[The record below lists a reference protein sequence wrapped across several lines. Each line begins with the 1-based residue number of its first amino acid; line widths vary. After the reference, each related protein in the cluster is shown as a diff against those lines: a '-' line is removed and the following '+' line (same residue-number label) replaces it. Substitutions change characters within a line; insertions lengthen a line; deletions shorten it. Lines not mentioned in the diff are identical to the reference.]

1 MPETKSKSHKAA
13 VPPPRPHDPGLMGS
27 VNRIEE
33 YYEQHSNLFNGI
45 GIGIIL
51 VVAAF
56 FGYNRLY
63 KAPRESRAQDM
74 VFMAQHYFEKD
85 SLSLALNGDGN
96 NYGFLRV
103 IQRYGDTRVGQQ
115 AKYCAGVI
123 YIREGEYQK
132 GIDLLRQFNARDK
145 IIQAEAYGLMG
156 DAYMDLGKTAEGID
170 YYKKAGNYND
180 NDLIAPLY
188 LLREGLALEKAG
200 KPAEAIG
207 VYKQIRSQYPES
219 LQGREIDKYLARLG
233 VFQ

>member
-1 MPETKSKSHKAA
+1 MPEAKSKSPKAA
-13 VPPPRPHDPGLMGS
+13 VPAPKPHDAGLMGS
-27 VNRIEE
+27 VNRIEQ
-33 YYEQHSNLFNGI
+33 YYEHHSNLINGI
-45 GIGIIL
+45 GIGIVL

-56 FGYNRLY
+56 FAYSRLY
-63 KAPRESRAQDM
+63 KAPRERRAEDM
-74 VFMAQHYFEKD
+74 VFMAQHYFERD
-85 SLSLALNGDGN
+85 SLNLALNGDGN

-103 IQRYGDTRVGQQ
+103 IQRYGDTKVGQE

-132 GIDLLRQFNARDK
+132 GIDLLKQFDAGDK

-170 YYKKAGNYND
+170 YYKKAGNYNN

-188 LLREGLALEKAG
+188 LLREGIALEKAG
-200 KPAEAIG
+200 KPADAIQ
-207 VYKQIRSQYPES
+207 VYKQIKSQYPES